1 MSSDK
6 FMQVIHAPS
15 EWVQGGAG
23 FWSNDSG
30 WVALEHATRFSGDDA
45 RNANLPFSGLQDAR
59 WMTCAEAEAKE
70 AARSEFL
77 TQIGCA
83 ANSMQQDDAMGETLV
98 FKRENASLRVRTI
111 SADELDCS
119 SLEDLQQYE
128 MIVFDGGNRHG
139 DQWKHVFFPAQMR
152 SHFVRE
158 DLEHNELE
166 DYSAASEAWRR
177 ALRADYT
184 HLSDAM
190 FELPLGE
197 SARRS
202 QDPDEVVRNLKDLAS
217 FAQAVVG
224 LSEKE
229 AGR

>member
-1 MSSDK
+1 
-6 FMQVIHAPS
+6 
-15 EWVQGGAG
+15 
-23 FWSNDSG
+23 
-30 WVALEHATRFSGDDA
+30 
-45 RNANLPFSGLQDAR
+45 
-59 WMTCAEAEAKE
+59 MTCAEAEAKE

-111 SADELDCS
+111 SADELDYS

-190 FELPLGE
+190 FELLLGE